1 MDMELF
7 FKNLGIEPDNSQTPQ
22 ISTQAIDKAQII
34 PYNGNE
40 LVNQGMYSN
49 GETDSDDDDSKDHF
63 DVAFIVGEVGYDKSQ
78 LEGICSEIKAISEII
93 FERSNDVTISIYG
106 LDGSG
111 NTQSKWYGRADNIEN
126 VEVMLGKIEPK
137 EVQNENGM
145 VVVSECVD
153 YVTLAH
159 KNTESEERRNRA
171 EYCFMFF
178 DPLYQIEDGYNV
190 FQYLA
195 QSPRTD
201 EYGMKLLEAIS
212 KDGTDIDFS
221 TVTSCYSTIEEMT
234 SSYAKQVSLKTN
246 GINIEDISPE
256 SIVNESIE
264 HIYSTA
270 PDDDRLYEILIGT
283 SYTVVN
289 LKKPITEKYIENA
302 IKYGHSYIDISEFDE
317 EDIEDC
323 ADTDGDGLWDFQ
335 EIKVFKGSTETPE
348 NQIIRFEDGKLM
360 LPTVN
365 DMTKEVYKDI
375 YSSEEIDAFREYF
388 AEQYGQ
394 NVGSEF
400 WNTPILPINSHPTEL
415 DGDGDGIPDKLDSR
429 TLTYDNLPDLFK
441 YYINEGYMQH
451 CDVVAVYNNSYVCN
465 NVSISAL
472 KYLPK
477 ECEIP
482 DVTGFKT
489 VSIYSLQYKNKCIY
503 GVSKNNITQLSGSLL
518 FVLYASIELMDYYK
532 VKENNQVF
540 NVSGR
545 GITFCA
551 SFTGMNYTGSI
562 NYIFDNN
569 GNNQIQLSSGG
580 GISTGTGVSITKNFI
595 IATVDDMENMDGLGF
610 NVGGSIGKMV
620 AAGGDLLFMPID
632 VNEDGDFSD
641 DEDKWHWGISCS
653 AGFGGGV
660 EGHVNGSYAN
670 SILSW
675 NNYDLVEEVLKHII
689 NEVVS

>member
-1 MDMELF
+1 MNFDIAANREVFVENVLNYIYGKVPTEAGAYDAIIATGYSTVVLDKPLTEHDMELAEKRF
-7 FKNLGIEPDNSQTPQ
+7 
-22 ISTQAIDKAQII
+22 
-34 PYNGNE
+34 
-40 LVNQGMYSN
+40 
-49 GETDSDDDDSKDHF
+49 DD
-63 DVAFIVGEVGYDKSQ
+63 
-78 LEGICSEIKAISEII
+78 
-93 FERSNDVTISIYG
+93 
-106 LDGSG
+106 
-111 NTQSKWYGRADNIEN
+111 
-126 VEVMLGKIEPK
+126 P
-137 EVQNENGM
+137 
-145 VVVSECVD
+145 D
-153 YVTLAH
+153 YVF
-159 KNTESEERRNRA
+159 SEE
-171 EYCFMFF
+171 E
-178 DPLYQIEDGYNV
+178 
-190 FQYLA
+190 LA
-195 QSPRTD
+195 
-201 EYGMKLLEAIS
+201 K
-212 KDGTDIDFS
+212 
-221 TVTSCYSTIEEMT
+221 
-234 SSYAKQVSLKTN
+234 
-246 GINIEDISPE
+246 
-256 SIVNESIE
+256 
-264 HIYSTA
+264 
-270 PDDDRLYEILIGT
+270 
-283 SYTVVN
+283 
-289 LKKPITEKYIENA
+289 
-302 IKYGHSYIDISEFDE
+302 
-317 EDIEDC
+317 C
-323 ADTDGDGLWDFQ
+323 ADTDRDGLFDF
-335 EIKVFKGSTETPE
+335 EEVMFYSDCAEENEFIKFKNGNIELP
-348 NQIIRFEDGKLM
+348 QVADIMRIFEVNGIYAYVDGGVEAARK
-360 LPTVN
+360 
-365 DMTKEVYKDI
+365 
-375 YSSEEIDAFREYF
+375 
-388 AEQYGQ
+388 QYGDCWAIFLTEP
-394 NVGSEF
+394 V
-400 WNTPILPINSHPTEL
+400 LPIISDPTSV
-415 DGDGDGIPDKLDSR
+415 DGDGDGILDR
-429 TLTYDNLPDLFK
+429 YDGEALVYDSFPDLFK

-580 GISTGTGVSITKNFI
+580 GISTGTGVSITKNFF

-610 NVGGSIGKMV
+610 NIGGSIGKMV

-632 VNEDGDFSD
+632 VNEDGDFFD

>member
-7 FKNLGIEPDNSQTPQ
+7 FKNLGIEPDDSQTPQ
-22 ISTQAIDKAQII
+22 ISAQTLDKAQII

-40 LVNQGMYSN
+40 LVNQETYSN
-49 GETDSDDDDSKDHF
+49 DKDETNSNDDDSKDYF

-137 EVQNENGM
+137 EIQNENGM

-264 HIYSTA
+264 HIYGTA

-335 EIKVFKGSTETPE
+335 EIKVFKGLTETPE
-348 NQIIRFEDGKLM
+348 NQIIWFEDGKLM

-388 AEQYGQ
+388 AEQYGR

-400 WNTPILPINSHPTEL
+400 WNTPVLPINSHPTEP
-415 DGDGDGIPDKLDSR
+415 DGDGDGYNDIEDVSKL
-429 TLTYDNLPDLFK
+429 
-441 YYINEGYMQH
+441 
-451 CDVVAVYNNSYVCN
+451 
-465 NVSISAL
+465 
-472 KYLPK
+472 
-477 ECEIP
+477 
-482 DVTGFKT
+482 
-489 VSIYSLQYKNKCIY
+489 
-503 GVSKNNITQLSGSLL
+503 KNNIR
-518 FVLYASIELMDYYK
+518 
-532 VKENNQVF
+532 
-540 NVSGR
+540 NVNLKS
-545 GITFCA
+545 
-551 SFTGMNYTGSI
+551 
-562 NYIFDNN
+562 NN
-569 GNNQIQLSSGG
+569 GNFFKVTDIPKDMPNWESGFDGYGGNQGWLPNDDPYNDYGCGAIVVANMVEYLSSSNSDYHSYGDNYVTRNYEITYSKFLDLINNIKKYMAVDANG
-580 GISTGTGVSITKNFI
+580 VQFILGSHIYMKKSSISTFYY
-595 IATVDDMENMDGLGF
+595 
-610 NVGGSIGKMV
+610 
-620 AAGGDLLFMPID
+620 
-632 VNEDGDFSD
+632 
-641 DEDKWHWGISCS
+641 ISK
-653 AGFGGGV
+653 G
-660 EGHVNGSYAN
+660 
-670 SILSW
+670 
-675 NNYDLVEEVLKHII
+675 
-689 NEVVS
+689 